1 MGVFVLYRGPDWLRK
16 DLHYNWG
23 SQSLCGQGDYPTNSF
38 VHLQVLP
45 GGVCVCV
52 CVRCVCVCVCV
63 ICTYSLLCPYFQ
75 SPEKIFSVHVSYLEI
90 YNEHG
95 YDLLDP
101 RHEASKLE
109 DLP

>member
-1 MGVFVLYRGPDWLRK
+1 MQTGESSHGLSHTSSSTSR
-16 DLHYNWG
+16 
-23 SQSLCGQGDYPTNSF
+23 
-38 VHLQVLP
+38 
-45 GGVCVCV
+45 
-52 CVRCVCVCVCV
+52 RCVCVCVWVCV
-63 ICTYSLLCPYFQ
+63 CTYIQVCTCVHPSLQ